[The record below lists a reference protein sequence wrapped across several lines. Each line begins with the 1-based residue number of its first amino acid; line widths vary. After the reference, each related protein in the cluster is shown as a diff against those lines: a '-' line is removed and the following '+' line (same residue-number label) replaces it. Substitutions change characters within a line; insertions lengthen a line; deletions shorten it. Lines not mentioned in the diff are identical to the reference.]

1 MAQEQNAD
9 VGVQVNDTTGVAK
22 TTKAAA
28 GVSIPILIL
37 CCFLVAAVVG
47 LSVALVITNSKQEE
61 PPAVEASR
69 EVSTGRGT
77 LVTPENVQELIAAEP
92 ETNTDEAY
100 TVAMSVDWD
109 FEDGASTSRNAYVQ
123 NHVSNSRT
131 VYFDLVMADTL
142 ELVYSSPYIPVGS
155 TLRDFALDKDLE
167 AGDYLAIVEYHL
179 VDDDHNEL
187 STVSVTVNLH
197 ILN

>member
-1 MAQEQNAD
+1 MAQEHNSE
-9 VGVQVNDTTGVAK
+9 VGMQVNDAGAVVK
-22 TTKAAA
+22 QKAMV
-28 GVSIPILIL
+28 GVSVPVLIL
-37 CCFLVAAVVG
+37 CCLLVAAVVG
-47 LSVALVITNSKQEE
+47 LSVALVMLNSRGEA
-61 PPAVEASR
+61 PPAVEASKD
-69 EVSTGRGT
+69 VTSGRGT

-92 ETNTDEAY
+92 VTNTDAAY
-100 TVAMSVDWD
+100 TVSMSIDWS
-109 FEDGASTSRNAYVQ
+109 FEDGTSLSRNAYVE

-131 VYFDLVMADTL
+131 VYFDLMLADTL

-155 TLRDFALDKDLE
+155 TLQDFALDKDLE